1 MNQYIFPDI
10 EVELVDLFNNYLG
23 EITRVGTKKLPGNQ
37 SGNEIVITAAYSGD
51 KERTLK
57 FAGIVLDIY
66 SLDNLIIKDKMIYY
80 FHNQLDRII
89 LHQYPERKATGHGYL
104 HQSDNPRILLV
115 INSDLEVKT
124 ADECFHLLYK
134 F

>member
-37 SGNEIVITAAYSGD
+37 LGNEIVITAAYSGD

-66 SLDNLIIKDKMIYY
+66 SLDNETCAGLALSAEYVLRQAVSSNIKSVD
-80 FHNQLDRII
+80 I
-89 LHQYPERKATGHGYL
+89 LSGPIRVDEPGPAEHRTISAEVVVKATDY
-104 HQSDNPRILLV
+104 I
-115 INSDLEVKT
+115 
-124 ADECFHLLYK
+124 F
-134 F
+134 